1 MRDEKQ
7 DQLAGNGK
15 AGGGVTNGEAGMTA
29 KSKAIPFILSI
40 IIIAADQVT
49 KYWIVSTIPPNTI
62 GFRVFAG
69 DFLRIIHVRNN
80 AVAFSM
86 GSGLPDTV
94 RLVLFIV
101 LPVILIGTIIVY
113 VLRSSEFA
121 LFQRWLIAG
130 VVGGGLGNLI
140 DRIFRSG
147 LVIDFV
153 DVKFYGLFGMERF
166 PTFNVADSSIVV
178 CGILLI
184 ISFIF
189 SLRENNE

>member
-1 MRDEKQ
+1 VKNSE
-7 DQLAGNGK
+7 
-15 AGGGVTNGEAGMTA
+15 TGMGMKA

-40 IIIAADQVT
+40 IIIAADQVS

-62 GFRVFAG
+62 GFHVFTG
-69 DFLRIIHVRNN
+69 DFLRIIHVKNN

-94 RLVLFIV
+94 RMVLFIV
-101 LPVILIGTIIVY
+101 LPVILIGAIIVY
-113 VLRSSEFA
+113 VIRSSEFS

>member
-1 MRDEKQ
+1 M
-7 DQLAGNGK
+7 
-15 AGGGVTNGEAGMTA
+15 GMKA

-40 IIIAADQVT
+40 IIIAADQVS

-62 GFRVFAG
+62 GFHVFTG
-69 DFLRIIHVRNN
+69 DFLRIIHVKNN

-86 GSGLPDTV
+86 GV
-94 RLVLFIV
+94 RMVLFIV
-101 LPVILIGTIIVY
+101 LPVILIGAIIVY
-113 VLRSSEFA
+113 VIRSSEFS